1 MTPNENLPDEQ
12 QGPSL
17 EIEEDNV
24 PMGAEPQAP
33 ATAKEP
39 EAAAPDPV
47 DVLTQQLSGDTEE
60 SDEEEEGEPS
70 LVRRGVNPNAVMTH
84 ATSVPHKRP
93 LPPNELHLPLPSA
106 DIAEQNQLA
115 DRYPNGADI
124 ASGVAGE
131 QWLQTVVE
139 AQTMFNRGNALLGSL
154 VRDGSLWKQQIQVGA
169 ETLSARRPSFG
180 ESAENGEKLTGVQA
194 MLKLQATLGLGAVV
208 RIPLYHTGIWVV
220 LKAPSEAA
228 LLELDRRIANEKIL
242 LGRVTNGL
250 IFSNNSVY
258 QNSYLM
264 NFVLAHVYE
273 ASYKYTEINELKSII
288 KLTDLPT
295 LLWGLICTIYPN
307 GYPFKQPCITDP
319 TKCQHVVEELLN
331 IQKLSWTDDSALSE
345 KQRRHM
351 LRKTAKFTL
360 DEIKA
365 YQDEHPFTKK
375 GTLKLHERLT
385 AELKVPTLEEYELSG
400 FAWVDG
406 IVKSQDQAFG
416 GTIKGEERNQY
427 IMEQAQVTAL
437 RQYAHWIEKLVLHD
451 EKGDKVIDDRKT
463 LEESLSML
471 SSSEEVFTAFF
482 NGAGKYIDSS
492 TISLIAVPK
501 YNCPACGEPMP
512 DEEKKHPH
520 LIPLDV
526 SNIFFTLQGHRIS
539 KALQRSHL

>member
-1 MTPNENLPDEQ
+1 MTPNEQTPDEQ
-12 QGPSL
+12 QQQSPSL
-17 EIEEDNV
+17 EIEEDSV

-33 ATAKEP
+33 AAPVPPEEP
-39 EAAAPDPV
+39 AAVADPV
-47 DVLTQQLSGDTEE
+47 DTLAQQLDGDA
-60 SDEEEEGEPS
+60 DVEEEPFVG
-70 LVRRGVNPNAVMTH
+70 RRGVNLHAEMTH
-84 ATSVPHKRP
+84 VTSVPHKRP
-93 LPPNELHLPLPSA
+93 LGPNEMHLPLPSA
-106 DIAEQNQLA
+106 DVEEQNRLA
-115 DRYPNGADI
+115 DRYPNGSDF
-124 ASGVAGE
+124 GTGE
-131 QWLQTVVE
+131 EGERWLQTVVE
-139 AQTMFNRGNALLGSL
+139 AQTMFHRGNALLSSL
-154 VRDGSLWKQQIQVGA
+154 TREDSLWKQQIQVGA

-180 ESAENGEKLTGVQA
+180 EGTESGEKLTGVQA
-194 MLKLQATLGLGAVV
+194 MLKLQASLGLGAVV
-208 RIPLYHTGIWVV
+208 RVPLYHTGIWVV

-250 IFSNNSVY
+250 IFSNSSVY

-264 NFVLAHVYE
+264 NFALAHIYE
-273 ASYKYTEINELKSII
+273 ATYKYTDINELKSII

-331 IQKLSWTDDSALSE
+331 IQKLSWTDEASLSD

-360 DEIKA
+360 EEIQA
-365 YQDEHPFTKK
+365 YQSEHSFTKK

-385 AELKVPTLEEYELSG
+385 AELKVPTLEEYEQSG

-451 EKGDKVIDDRKT
+451 PKGDKVIDDRKT
-463 LEESLSML
+463 LEDSLSML
-471 SSSEEVFTAFF
+471 TASEEVFTTFF
-482 NGAGKYIDSS
+482 NGAGAFIDNT

-501 YNCPACGEPMP
+501 YNCPNCGEPMP

-539 KALQRSHL
+539 KVLQRSQL